1 MAKTTGKHAA
11 HIPGNGG
18 YLAEGPDLQEKKP
31 TPYLYDAPT
40 NAPHP
45 GKHQSGVGG
54 PSDRNQNV
62 VDDKVE

>member
-1 MAKTTGKHAA
+1 MARTTDKHAA

-18 YLAEGPDLQEKKP
+18 YLAEGPDLEGKQP

-40 NAPHP
+40 NALHP

-54 PSDRNQNV
+54 PSDRNKNGI
-62 VDDKVE
+62 DDSEE

>member
-1 MAKTTGKHAA
+1 MAKLTGKHAA
-11 HIPGNGG
+11 HIPWNGG

-31 TPYLYDAPT
+31 TPYLYDVPT

-54 PSDRNQNV
+54 PSDRNQNG
-62 VDDKVE
+62 VDDKEE